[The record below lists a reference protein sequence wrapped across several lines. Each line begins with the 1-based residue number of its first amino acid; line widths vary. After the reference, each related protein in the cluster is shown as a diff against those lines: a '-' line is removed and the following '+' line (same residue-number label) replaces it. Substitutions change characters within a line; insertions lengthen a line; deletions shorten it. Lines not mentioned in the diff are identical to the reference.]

1 MADAFVAIEDERFYE
16 HNGVDL
22 QGIIRAGIVGITS
35 GSFSEGA
42 STITQQLIKNN
53 VFPNFVNE
61 ETFYDSVE
69 RKLQEQYLALQIE
82 KEMSKEEILE
92 AYMNT
97 INLGQGCLG
106 VQTASLRYFNKDV
119 SELTL
124 SECAV
129 IAAITQNPSG
139 YDPVRHPEDNAKR
152 RQRVLDNMLE
162 QGYITQEE
170 YDTAIA
176 DPVYDRILQTAS
188 STTTDTPYSY
198 FTDALIRQVVQ
209 DLCDEKGYTETQAQA
224 YNLLYSGG
232 LTIISTQDSWIQQI
246 CDEEVVNIA
255 DYLTVTEYGLEYALT
270 IHRADGTSENYS
282 QEMLSEYLETT
293 QGKEYPLIFSTE
305 DEAYQAIQHHA
316 AAADIRSRHGSV
328 YRTGKS
334 NRRRT
339 RGEDIK
345 PFSQPCDG
353 FSETARFLLQG
364 PVDLCSRTERVW
376 ADTRQH
382 DHGRAVYVQQRTAGK
397 QLGFQIYRR
406 NTAPLCD
413 RAFHERL
420 RGQDTDGG
428 CDTGT
433 RIPVPSGLRLH
444 HSRGRN
450 R

>member
-1 MADAFVAIEDERFYE
+1 MIVCCILLVVFGITGAAILAKRIIDNTPEVTAEDILPQGFSSSIVDQNGTELESLNDSNSNRIYKNFEEIPKYMADAFVAIEDERFYE

-170 YDTAIA
+170 YDT
-176 DPVYDRILQTAS
+176 YHR
-188 STTTDTPYSY
+188 
-198 FTDALIRQVVQ
+198 R
-209 DLCDEKGYTETQAQA
+209 
-224 YNLLYSGG
+224 SG
-232 LTIISTQDSWIQQI
+232 I
-246 CDEEVVNIA
+246 
-255 DYLTVTEYGLEYALT
+255 
-270 IHRADGTSENYS
+270 
-282 QEMLSEYLETT
+282 
-293 QGKEYPLIFSTE
+293 
-305 DEAYQAIQHHA
+305 
-316 AAADIRSRHGSV
+316 
-328 YRTGKS
+328 
-334 NRRRT
+334 
-339 RGEDIK
+339 
-345 PFSQPCDG
+345 
-353 FSETARFLLQG
+353 
-364 PVDLCSRTERVW
+364 
-376 ADTRQH
+376 
-382 DHGRAVYVQQRTAGK
+382 
-397 QLGFQIYRR
+397 
-406 NTAPLCD
+406 
-413 RAFHERL
+413 
-420 RGQDTDGG
+420 
-428 CDTGT
+428 
-433 RIPVPSGLRLH
+433 
-444 HSRGRN
+444 
-450 R
+450 